1 MKKNIYIILLI
12 NLLTSV
18 YAIAQTTEV
27 APPYNIKTVSFRNG
41 GYNMIPIFKMGE
53 KFTFEFDDLFGNNS
67 DYYFTIVHC
76 DTQWQPSNIL
86 KQDYLQGNDGVR
98 IFNYENSF
106 NTLQMY
112 SHYNLQIPNEN
123 LQLLIS
129 GNYVLNILN
138 DQQQIIFSRRF
149 VVYEDLISIPI
160 QVKRGRE
167 VQTMNEVQNLDFSV
181 KMGDLELQTPYKN
194 IDLVIL
200 QNGNWSTA
208 KHHIK
213 PQYTIGND
221 LIYKYDKQTQ
231 FYGSNEFLYFDN
243 SSIRVVNNNIQKITL
258 TDLYNSFLYTNIPRA
273 NQGYTYYPDI
283 YGNFQVRNVN
293 SQDPGIEADY
303 AWVYFSL
310 QQPELINQSIYIT
323 GMFNNYLM
331 TEENKMT
338 FNKKTNKYEGAILVK
353 QGFTNYQYTLVN
365 NKNKQIDQKNTID
378 GNYYQTENTYTVL
391 AYYKGNNGRYYRA
404 IGKGEATS
412 INIIN

>member
-1 MKKNIYIILLI
+1 MKKKYYLLLLI
-12 NLLTSV
+12 CLFTTVNIL
-18 YAIAQTTEV
+18 AQTTEV

-53 KFTFEFDDLFGNNS
+53 RFTFEFDDLFGTNN

-76 DTQWQPSNIL
+76 DTDWKPSDIL

-98 IFNYENSF
+98 IINYENSF

-112 SHYNLQIPNEN
+112 SHYILQIPNDN
-123 LQLLIS
+123 LKLLIS

-138 DQQQIIFSRRF
+138 DQQEIVFSRRF
-149 VVYEDLISIPI
+149 VVYEDMVNIPI
-160 QVKRGRE
+160 QVKRGRD
-167 VQTMNEVQNLDFSV
+167 VQTMNQVQNLDFAV
-181 KMGDLELQTPYKN
+181 KMGELELQTPYRN
-194 IDLVIL
+194 IDLVII
-200 QNGNWSTA
+200 QNGDWNTA

-221 LIYKYDKQTQ
+221 LIYKYDKETQ
-231 FYGSNEFLYFDN
+231 FYAGNEFLYFDN
-243 SSIRVVNNNIQKITL
+243 SNIRVVNNNIQRITL
-258 TDLYNSFLYTNIPRA
+258 SDLYNSFLYTNLPRA

-293 SQDPGIEADY
+293 SQDPAIEADY

-310 QQPELINQSIYIT
+310 QQDEIPNKSIYIT

-331 TEENKMT
+331 TDENKMIY
-338 FNKKTNKYEGAILVK
+338 NKKTNKYEVAILIK

-365 NKNKQIDQKNTID
+365 NKTKQIDLQNAID
-378 GNYYQTENTYTVL
+378 GNYYQTENTYTIL
-391 AYYKGNNGRYYRA
+391 AYYKGNNGRFYRA
-404 IGKGEATS
+404 IGKGQATS